1 MFVGSRRIRS
11 AGRTSGSV
19 EVTLPPQLHS
29 LLEIECRL
37 LLRDGTHPEI
47 VLQPDLSVA
56 HALLLKLWKR
66 VQVGLACI
74 GEIGDFD
81 PAAFT
86 LALLPPRHWQQR
98 PPLAYADALL
108 VLNRGGEAEGGEPL
122 ARLVAYM
129 SIVAGGRLGLDEGLA
144 PVFGDAVAYLVTGVA
159 PLAGLECE
167 RGLTRWLFQDHIAP
181 ERPASS
187 PLDEGAWAEAVP
199 GLIRA
204 WEQFVEWQTM
214 PDHHAVARQQWYRAL
229 LLEMGSAASSRP
241 VRTDG
246 PSRPRH

>member
-47 VLQPDLSVA
+47 ILQPDLSVA
-56 HALLLKLWKR
+56 HTMLLKLWSQLR
-66 VQVGLACI
+66 MGLAVI

-81 PAAFT
+81 PGSFT

-98 PPLAYADALL
+98 PPLAYADAL
-108 VLNRGGEAEGGEPL
+108 VALNRGNSAESRDAL
-122 ARLVAYM
+122 ARLVAHM
-129 SIVAGGRLGLDEGLA
+129 GIVAGARLGLGEALA
-144 PVFGDAVAYLVTGVA
+144 PAFGDTVAYLMTGVA

-167 RGLTRWLFQDHIAP
+167 RGLTQQIFQEHGP
-181 ERPASS
+181 TEQPAASA
-187 PLDEGAWAEAVP
+187 LDERIWAFVAP
-199 GLIRA
+199 SLALA
-204 WEQFVEWQTM
+204 WEQFTDWQSR
-214 PDHHAVARQQWYRAL
+214 PESHAAARQQWYRAL
-229 LLEMGSAASSRP
+229 LLEMDSASLPLSETRRP
-241 VRTDG
+241 DR
-246 PSRPRH
+246 

>member
-1 MFVGSRRIRS
+1 MYVGSRRIRS

-56 HALLLKLWKR
+56 HGLLLRLWQR
-66 VQVGLACI
+66 LRAGLAGI

-81 PAAFT
+81 PGAFT

-108 VLNRGGEAEGGEPL
+108 LLHGAMGGEARDAM

-129 SIVAGGRLGLDEGLA
+129 GVVAGGRLGLSETLA
-144 PVFGDAVAYLVTGVA
+144 PAFGDTIAYLVTGVA

-167 RGLTRWLFQDHIAP
+167 RGVTQRLLQDQAP
-181 ERPASS
+181 PEPAAASA
-187 PLDEGAWAEAVP
+187 LDERIWTAAAP
-199 GLIRA
+199 GLARA
-204 WEQFVEWQTM
+204 WEQFGEWQAT
-214 PDHHAVARQQWYRAL
+214 PEQHAAVRQKWHRAL
-229 LLEMGSAASSRP
+229 LLEMGSATLS
-241 VRTDG
+241 
-246 PSRPRH
+246 

>member
-1 MFVGSRRIRS
+1 MYVGSRRIRS

-56 HALLLKLWKR
+56 HGLLLRLWQQLR
-66 VQVGLACI
+66 AGLAAL

-81 PAAFT
+81 PGAFT

-108 VLNRGGEAEGGEPL
+108 VLHGATGGEARDAM
-122 ARLVAYM
+122 ARLVAFM
-129 SIVAGGRLGLDEGLA
+129 GIVAGARLGLGEALA
-144 PVFGDAVAYLVTGVA
+144 PAFGDTVAYLVTGVA

-167 RGLTRWLFQDHIAP
+167 RGLTQSLVHEQAP
-181 ERPASS
+181 PAGAAS
-187 PLDEGAWAEAVP
+187 PLDARVWAAAAP
-199 GLIRA
+199 SLARA
-204 WEQFVEWQTM
+204 WEQFADWQAT
-214 PDHHAVARQQWYRAL
+214 PALHAAARQKWYRAL
-229 LLEMGSAASSRP
+229 LLEMGSATLS
-241 VRTDG
+241 
-246 PSRPRH
+246 

>member
-56 HALLLKLWKR
+56 HAILLKIWRWLR
-66 VQVGLACI
+66 AGLATI
-74 GEIGDFD
+74 GEVGDFD
-81 PAAFT
+81 PGSFT

-98 PPLAYADALL
+98 PPLAYADALV
-108 VLNRGGEAEGGEPL
+108 VLNQGASAESRDAL
-122 ARLVAYM
+122 ARLVAHM
-129 SIVAGGRLGLDEGLA
+129 GIVAGSRMGLGEALA
-144 PVFGDAVAYLVTGVA
+144 PAFGDTVAYLVTGVA

-167 RGLTRWLFQDHIAP
+167 RGLTQQIVQEHNPP
-181 ERPASS
+181 EQLLASALDERVWATVASS
-187 PLDEGAWAEAVP
+187 LT
-199 GLIRA
+199 LA
-204 WEQFVEWQTM
+204 WEQFSDWQSR
-214 PDHHAVARQQWYRAL
+214 PESHAAARQQWYRAL
-229 LLEMGSAASSRP
+229 LLEMGSASLPLSEARRP
-241 VRTDG
+241 DR
-246 PSRPRH
+246 